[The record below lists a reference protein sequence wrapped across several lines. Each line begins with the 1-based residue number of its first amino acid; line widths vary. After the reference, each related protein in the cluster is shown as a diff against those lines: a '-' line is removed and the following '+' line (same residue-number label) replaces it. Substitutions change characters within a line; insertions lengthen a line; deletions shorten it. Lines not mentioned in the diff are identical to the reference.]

1 MSLEEAVLDVKE
13 AVARAKQHIAD
24 IYADEQISNFGL
36 EEVEFCDPDK
46 TWSVTVGFSRPWDS
60 VRNSV
65 VTVIS
70 GDVTPRRSYKV
81 VKVSDASGEVLSVK
95 AREKVLG

>member
-1 MSLEEAVLDVKE
+1 MDVKE
-13 AVARAKQHIAD
+13 AVARAKQYVAD
-24 IYADEQISNFGL
+24 LYADEQISNLGL
-36 EEVEFCDPDK
+36 EEVEFYEPDK

-60 VRNSV
+60 VRNNV

-70 GDVTPRRSYKV
+70 GDVAPGRSYKV
-81 VKVSDASGEVLSVK
+81 VKISDANGNVLSVK

>member
-1 MSLEEAVLDVKE
+1 MDVKE

-24 IYADEQISNFGL
+24 LYADEQISNLGL
-36 EEVEFCDPDK
+36 EEVEFYEADK

-60 VRNSV
+60 IRNV
-65 VTVIS
+65 VTAIS

-81 VKVSDASGEVLSVK
+81 VKISDASGGVLSVK

>member
-1 MSLEEAVLDVKE
+1 MDVKE

-24 IYADEQISNFGL
+24 LYADEQISNLGL
-36 EEVEFCDPDK
+36 EEVEFHEPDK

-60 VRNSV
+60 VRNV
-65 VTVIS
+65 VTAIS
-70 GDVTPRRSYKV
+70 GDANPRRSYKV
-81 VKVSDASGEVLSVK
+81 VKISDANGGVLSVK